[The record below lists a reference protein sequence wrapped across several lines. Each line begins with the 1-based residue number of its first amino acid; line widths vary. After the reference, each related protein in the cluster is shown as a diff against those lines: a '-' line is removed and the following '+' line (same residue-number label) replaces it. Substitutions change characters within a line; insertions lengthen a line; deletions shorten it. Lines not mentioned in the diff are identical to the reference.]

1 MAQAKV
7 TFSVRFEDS
16 DYEALR
22 QFAFNEKRTIQDLV
36 ASAVRSYITDTIA
49 PAAGK
54 KQTGEERHQ
63 LAVVLDLLR
72 HGPADL
78 VKLQTH
84 LIEFWRQERA
94 KMKT

>member
-1 MAQAKV
+1 MEAKV
-7 TFSVRFEDS
+7 SFSVRMS
-16 DYEALR
+16 NNDYESLR
-22 QFAFNEKRTIQDLV
+22 QHSFQQNRTLQDLV
-36 ASAVRSYITDTIA
+36 ASAVRAYITDTIE
-49 PAAGK
+49 PTGSK

-63 LAVVLDLLR
+63 LAVVVDLLR

>member
-1 MAQAKV
+1 MAEAKV

-16 DYEALR
+16 DYETLR
-22 QFAFNEKRTIQDLV
+22 QFAFHQNRTLQDLV
-36 ASAVRSYITDTIA
+36 AAAVRAYITDTIE
-49 PAAGK
+49 PTGGK

-63 LAVVLDLLR
+63 LAVVLDLLH

-84 LIEFWRQERA
+84 LIEFWRQERG

>member
-1 MAQAKV
+1 MEAKV
-7 TFSVRFEDS
+7 SFSVRMS
-16 DYEALR
+16 NNDYESLR
-22 QFAFNEKRTIQDLV
+22 QHSFQQNRTLQDLV
-36 ASAVRSYITDTIA
+36 ASAVRAYITDTIE
-49 PAAGK
+49 PRGLK

-63 LAVVLDLLR
+63 LAVVVDLLR

-84 LIEFWRQERA
+84 LIEFWRQERE

>member
-1 MAQAKV
+1 MAQAKA
-7 TFSVRFEDS
+7 TFSLRFEES
-16 DYEALR
+16 DYETLR
-22 QFAFNEKRTIQDLV
+22 QFAFQQRRTLQDLV
-36 ASAVRSYITDTIA
+36 GSAVRAYITDTIA
-49 PAAGK
+49 PTGGK

-63 LAVVLDLLR
+63 LALVLDLLR

-84 LIEFWRQERA
+84 LIEFWRQERG

>member
-1 MAQAKV
+1 MEAKV
-7 TFSVRFEDS
+7 SFSVRMS
-16 DYEALR
+16 NNDYETLR
-22 QFAFNEKRTIQDLV
+22 QYSFQQNRTLQDLV
-36 ASAVRSYITDTIA
+36 ASAVRAYITDTIA
-49 PAAGK
+49 PTGGK

-63 LAVVLDLLR
+63 LAVVLDLLH